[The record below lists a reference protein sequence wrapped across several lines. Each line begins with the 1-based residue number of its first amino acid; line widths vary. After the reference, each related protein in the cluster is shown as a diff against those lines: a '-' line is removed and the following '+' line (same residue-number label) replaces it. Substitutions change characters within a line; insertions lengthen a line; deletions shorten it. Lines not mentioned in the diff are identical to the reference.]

1 MTYSPLTP
9 NDPARVHVWVTGR
22 VQGVGFRA
30 YVAYRAQG
38 IGLTGWVR
46 NVGDDAVESIAEG
59 TQGQIEQFI
68 QVMKMGPRN
77 ARVDEC
83 RVDAETPAGEFQS
96 FEIKAS
102 R

>member
-1 MTYSPLTP
+1 MAAA

-30 YVAYRAQG
+30 HVAYHAG
-38 IGLTGWVR
+38 KIGVNGWVR
-46 NVGDDAVESIAEG
+46 NVSYETVEAVAEG
-59 TQGQIEQFI
+59 TFAQIQQFI
-68 QVMKMGPRN
+68 ESMRMGPRA

-83 RVDAETPAGEFQS
+83 RVEDETPAGEFHEFTVKS
-96 FEIKAS
+96 S